1 MYYVH
6 TIKDTISIP
15 PKYFGQDLEKT
26 AEEVLR
32 NKYERILDK
41 DLGIILVIFNVRD
54 ISDGHLMPGDPS
66 THHDLTYDVLTFNL
80 QIEEVIVGEV
90 SELAEF
96 GCFVRLGPIDGL
108 VHLSQITSDFINY
121 DRKGGIFVSKN
132 TGKSLK
138 KGDVVYAKVSS
149 ISLKNNIKDTK
160 IALTMR
166 PDGLGKLEW
175 IKEPS
180 KPREAGGRR
189 PRGGGPRGGP
199 RGGRRK

>member
-1 MYYVH
+1 LYYIY

-15 PKYFGQDLEKT
+15 PRYFGQDLTKT

-32 NKYERILDK
+32 ARYERLLDK
-41 DLGIILVIFNVRD
+41 DLGIVLAIFNIRD
-54 ISDGHLMPGDPS
+54 ISDGHLLPGDPS
-66 THHDLTYDVLTFNL
+66 THHDLRYDVLTFNL
-80 QIEEVIVGEV
+80 EIEEVVVGEV

-121 DRKGGIFVSKN
+121 DRKSGLFVSKN

-166 PDGLGKLEW
+166 PDGLGKAEW
-175 IKEPS
+175 LKET
-180 KPREAGGRR
+180 KQPREER
-189 PRGGGPRGGP
+189 RGGP
-199 RGGRRK
+199 RRGGARGGPRRR

>member
-1 MYYVH
+1 MYYIH
-6 TIKDTISIP
+6 TIKDTISVP
-15 PKYFGQDLEKT
+15 PKFFGQNLEKT
-26 AEEVLR
+26 SEEVLR
-32 NKYERILDK
+32 GRYERILDK
-41 DLGIILVIFNVRD
+41 DLGIILAIFNVRD
-54 ISDGHLMPGDPS
+54 ISDGHLLPGDPS

-80 QIEEVIVGEV
+80 DIEEVIIGEV

-121 DRKGGIFVSKN
+121 DRKSGVFTSKN

-166 PDGLGKLEW
+166 PDGLGKAEW
-175 IKEPS
+175 LKES
-180 KPREAGGRR
+180 KTPRDDRRGG
-189 PRGGGPRGGP
+189 PRGQRRGPPRGGP
-199 RGGRRK
+199 RRR